1 MNVSYVI
8 LKELRKM
15 DKHAVIGDC
24 WAWDNVPWAAH
35 LSSNS
40 LADCLS
46 KINLVSRDYL
56 SVHVDS
62 IGDFHV
68 SVTAIRKLLTL
79 SKLRFSSECMVI
91 GMRRALDSRNS
102 NNNFLVCSH
111 FNIKSKNFPLLQK
124 LCSLVI

>member
-1 MNVSYVI
+1 M
-8 LKELRKM
+8 
-15 DKHAVIGDC
+15 
-24 WAWDNVPWAAH
+24 
-35 LSSNS
+35 
-40 LADCLS
+40 
-46 KINLVSRDYL
+46 SRDYL

-102 NNNFLVCSH
+102 NDNFLVCSH
-111 FNIKSKNFPLLQK
+111 FNIVKSKFSVASKALLTGNIEK
-124 LCSLVI
+124 ES